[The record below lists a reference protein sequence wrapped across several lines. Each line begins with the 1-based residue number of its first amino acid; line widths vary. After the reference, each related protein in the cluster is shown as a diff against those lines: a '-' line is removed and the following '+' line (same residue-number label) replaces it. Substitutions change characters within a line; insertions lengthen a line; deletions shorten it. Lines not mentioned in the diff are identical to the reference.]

1 MHDTQEKLYKHYDS
15 SGGSNDDIARTLV
28 KRLARFPH
36 PSLHSLRSAVSF
48 QRLNYSAPFLRNTSS
63 WLRAVRSLP
72 ACRDGCSCRRQH
84 NNSRF
89 VW

>member
-15 SGGSNDDIARTLV
+15 SGGSNDTIARNLV

-36 PSLHSLRSAVSF
+36 PSLHSLRAAVSF
-48 QRLNYSAPFLRNTSS
+48 QSLSYSALFLRNTFSC
-63 WLRAVRSLP
+63 LRAVRSLP

-84 NNSRF
+84 NHSPF